1 MNIVVYTAIIG
12 GIKDMP
18 HRPAC
23 SHAPHDPVRFV
34 CFSNRFDQADGWEVR
49 KPVWQD
55 ADPRRTAR
63 WHKTHPEELFPDAC
77 YSLWHDGT
85 HQLTVDPRRLLVDR
99 YLPES
104 SPAEFASFK
113 HSLRST
119 VQEELKAC
127 IWMRKD
133 DETVMRRQV
142 LRYQQEGINCSG
154 LFETSVVLRKHTP
167 TVRTFDELWW
177 NQIKNGSVRDQLSV
191 NYAANRTDL
200 RTAFLTGDRAK
211 SPYFHFY
218 PHN

>member
-1 MNIVVYTAIIG
+1 
-12 GIKDMP
+12 
-18 HRPAC
+18 
-23 SHAPHDPVRFV
+23 
-34 CFSNRFDQADGWEVR
+34 
-49 KPVWQD
+49 
-55 ADPRRTAR
+55 
-63 WHKTHPEELFPDAC
+63 
-77 YSLWHDGT
+77 
-85 HQLTVDPRRLLVDR
+85 
-99 YLPES
+99 
-104 SPAEFASFK
+104 
-113 HSLRST
+113 
-119 VQEELKAC
+119 
-127 IWMRKD
+127 MRKD